1 MYTDLPLDQLRDYR
15 PEVSEPDD
23 FDAFWERTL
32 RDSRRAGGDSTSVP
46 ADTPV
51 TSLRI
56 EDVTF
61 PGFGGDPVRAWFVRP
76 HGDEPMP
83 CVVELVGYGG
93 GRGLPEEHLAWASAG
108 FAHLVMDTRGQG
120 SVWGGGGQTPDPHP
134 TGPAVPGVMTRGIED
149 PESYY
154 CRRLVTDAVRAVD
167 HVLSRPDVLHDQ
179 VAVHGESQGGGLAL
193 AAGALHTSV
202 SAVLAD
208 VPFLCHFARAVT
220 ITDDGPYH
228 EIVRYLAAP
237 PRGPGAGLPHAV
249 LRGRGVDGRP
259 DHRARAGVG
268 GAHGP
273 GLPAVDGVRRGEP
286 DRRCGGPGGLPVQ
299 PARGRWAGALAP
311 RGALAAGDVG
321 HRVAAWVGR

>member
-154 CRRLVTDAVRAVD
+154 YRRLVTDAVRAVD

-228 EIVRYLAAP
+228 EIVRYLA
-237 PRGPGAGLPHAV
+237 V
-249 LRGRGVDGRP
+249 
-259 DHRARAGVG
+259 HREAQEQVFRT
-268 GAHGP
+268 
-273 GLPAVDGVRRGEP
+273 LSYVDGVSMAGRITAPALVSVALMDPVCPPSTVFAAANRIAGAVDLEVYP
-286 DRRCGGPGGLPVQ
+286 FNRHEGGGLAHWRRAVRWLRETWGIESQ
-299 PARGRWAGALAP
+299 RG
-311 RGALAAGDVG
+311 
-321 HRVAAWVGR
+321 